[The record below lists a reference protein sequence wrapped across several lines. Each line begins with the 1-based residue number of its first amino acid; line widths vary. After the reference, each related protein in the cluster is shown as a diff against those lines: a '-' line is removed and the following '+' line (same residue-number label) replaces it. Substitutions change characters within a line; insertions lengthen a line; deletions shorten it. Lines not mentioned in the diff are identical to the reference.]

1 MKQFSI
7 ASAGQYAFDVDV
19 IVHAL
24 STQIVSRNTSNL
36 WRVVATY
43 VSPTPY
49 QKFILNRVP
58 PSSAKFLSY
67 LDQFAKLY
75 NQRVA
80 MNYKIRRSNDFQDTP
95 ASSHS
100 SPYKKTPNLVP
111 RRICHHLLVK

>member
-7 ASAGQYAFDVDV
+7 ALAGQYAFDVDV

-24 STQIVSRNTSNL
+24 STQIVSMNTSGDL

-43 VSPTPY
+43 VSPPPF
-49 QKFILNRVP
+49 QKFIMNRVP

-75 NQRVA
+75 DQRVS
-80 MNYKIRRSNDFQDTP
+80 MDYKIRRPNDFQDTLAP
-95 ASSHS
+95 Q
-100 SPYKKTPNLVP
+100 
-111 RRICHHLLVK
+111 